1 MNRERDWE
9 CKSRVKE
16 NETKWEKK
24 KMRYECVRQTKR
36 NEPRAYEFFKTTIVS
51 RTQQVFL
58 PISAK
63 IDTINNGVASFHP
76 FGRKKKSRFTGDRF
90 NAGKQKAGGRAIFS
104 RHKSGEEGGGG
115 QRGPITSV
123 QVFSRTKGGEKKER
137 TWKVARNS
145 EARPDASGFRK

>member
-1 MNRERDWE
+1 MG
-9 CKSRVKE
+9 KE
-16 NETKWEKK
+16 KNALRMCSPNE
-24 KMRYECVRQTKR
+24 TKR

-104 RHKSGEEGGGG
+104 RHKSGEEGGG

>member
-1 MNRERDWE
+1 MG
-9 CKSRVKE
+9 KE
-16 NETKWEKK
+16 KNALRMCSPNE
-24 KMRYECVRQTKR
+24 TKR

-76 FGRKKKSRFTGDRF
+76 FGRRKKSRFTGDRF

-104 RHKSGEEGGGG
+104 RHKSGEEGGG

>member
-36 NEPRAYEFFKTTIVS
+36 NETKRTYEFFKTTIVS

-104 RHKSGEEGGGG
+104 RHKSGEEGGGAKRSDYVSPG
-115 QRGPITSV
+115 
-123 QVFSRTKGGEKKER
+123 VFSNKRWREERKDVESSKKFR
-137 TWKVARNS
+137 S
-145 EARPDASGFRK
+145 AS